1 MESKTKKT
9 KVCHNRKIGG
19 NMIPKKIET
28 KLNKIED
35 LVGDLKFH
43 IEQEIHNLN
52 HAKERIEADLTQ
64 GFYFD
69 GKNSYELVKKGKRI
83 VRKKQ

>member
-1 MESKTKKT
+1 
-9 KVCHNRKIGG
+9 
-19 NMIPKKIET
+19 MIPKKIE
-28 KLNKIED
+28 KNLNKIED
-35 LVGDLKFH
+35 LVGTLKFE
-43 IEQEIHNLN
+43 IEQVVYNLE
-52 HAKERIEADLTQ
+52 HAKERLEADLTQ